1 MTKIRMGVFVDLI
14 IGYLNLFVVLD
25 LDVGIWCAVR

>member
-25 LDVGIWCAVR
+25 LDIGI